1 LVERDGL
8 RGGVK
13 RVGFYA
19 QTDHP
24 TQSFKI
30 DRKEKSKIIYS
41 KYNLS
46 ISSLKSNS

>member
-1 LVERDGL
+1 LIERDGL

-13 RVGFYA
+13 RGGFYA

-30 DRKEKSKIIYS
+30 DRKEKSSTIYS
-41 KYNLS
+41 KYNPP
-46 ISSLKSNS
+46 ISSLKSNP